1 MEVNKKQLADIF
13 GASIRT
19 IQNWQEQGM
28 PVLRGGGKGN
38 EVLYDS
44 AAVIKWYAER
54 DAEIENEKLRREV
67 EELRQASETDLQPGT
82 IEYERHRLTRAQAD
96 AQELKNARDS
106 AEVVETAFCTFVLSR
121 IAGEIASI
129 LDGIMAFRM
138 SEQARTIKIYNL
150 LAGTN
155 EFIGEGD
162 AYIPPH
168 TGLPANS
175 TDIAPPDIPAGFVAV
190 FNSDEASWHLVED
203 HRGKTVYDV
212 ASGDELFISELGPL
226 PENVTW
232 LSPEGEFQKW
242 NGTAWVKDAEAEK
255 LFRIRE
261 AEEIKNSLMQV
272 ASEHIAPLQDAVDLE
287 IATEEET
294 SLLEAWKKYRVLLN
308 RVDTSTAPD
317 IEWPTNPVRE

>member
-1 MEVNKKQLADIF
+1 MSEKLKIVYRPLQELSPYAHNARTHSPEQVAQLVESIKQF
-13 GASIRT
+13 GWT
-19 IQNWQEQGM
+19 N
-28 PVLRGGGKGN
+28 PVLIDEKG
-38 EVLYDS
+38 EIIAGHGRVMAAEMLKMDS
-44 AAVIKWYAER
+44 VPVI
-54 DAEIENEKLRREV
+54 
-67 EELRQASETDLQPGT
+67 
-82 IEYERHRLTRAQAD
+82 
-96 AQELKNARDS
+96 
-106 AEVVETAFCTFVLSR
+106 VLS
-121 IAGEIASI
+121 G
-129 LDGIMAFRM
+129 LTD
-138 SEQARTIKIYNL
+138 EQKKAYR
-150 LAGTN
+150 LA
-155 EFIGEGD
+155 
-162 AYIPPH
+162 
-168 TGLPANS
+168 
-175 TDIAPPDIPAGFVAV
+175 DIAPPDIPAGFVAV

-212 ASGDELFISELGPL
+212 ASGDALFISELGPL

-261 AEEIKNSLMQV
+261 AEETKNSLMQV